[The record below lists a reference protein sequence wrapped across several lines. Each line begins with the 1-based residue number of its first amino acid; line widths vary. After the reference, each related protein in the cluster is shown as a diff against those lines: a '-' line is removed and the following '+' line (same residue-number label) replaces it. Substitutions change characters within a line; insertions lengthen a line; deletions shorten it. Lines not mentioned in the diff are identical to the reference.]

1 MNWHAG
7 VVAGVGGAGH
17 HPEVAV
23 LGHRFDPHR
32 VIYATIILMVTLTA
46 AGDVDV
52 DVIAG
57 QGLWDLITIAF
68 FPLLALSMA
77 HSFSDA
83 LDIQIR
89 TGHRLQRSDRL
100 VLARDA
106 LQYLAVGVPVVI
118 IGVVVSL
125 TTGSTSQAVDL
136 SVDLY
141 AISLIFWGVY
151 AARAAGLGAWGQVGF
166 GLVYGLLGFAIVM
179 VEYAI
184 LH

>member
-1 MNWHAG
+1 M
-7 VVAGVGGAGH
+7 
-17 HPEVAV
+17 

-57 QGLWDLITIAF
+57 QGLWDLMAIAF
-68 FPLLALSMA
+68 FPLIALSMA

-89 TGHRLQRSDRL
+89 TGHRLRRPDRL
-100 VLARDA
+100 TLLRDA
-106 LQYLAVGVPVVI
+106 LQYLAVGVPVVV
-118 IGVVVSL
+118 IGIAVSL
-125 TTGSTSQAVDL
+125 TTGNAAQAVDL

-141 AISLIFWGVY
+141 AISLVFWGVY
-151 AARAAGLGAWGQVGF
+151 AARAAGHGAWGQVRF
-166 GLVYGLLGFAIVM
+166 GLVYGLLGFAIVV
-179 VEYAI
+179 VEYWV

>member
-1 MNWHAG
+1 MHE
-7 VVAGVGGAGH
+7 

-46 AGDVDV
+46 AGDVDI
-52 DVIAG
+52 DVI
-57 QGLWDLITIAF
+57 QGKGLGDLATVAF

-89 TGHRLQRSDRL
+89 TGQRLTRADRL
-100 VLARDA
+100 RLLRDA
-106 LQYLAVGVPVVI
+106 LQYLAVGIPTIVI
-118 IGVVVSL
+118 GLAVAIFGAEETL
-125 TTGSTSQAVDL
+125 AVDI

-141 AISLIFWGVY
+141 ALSLVFWGAY
-151 AARAAGLGAWGQVGF
+151 AARSAGLGPWAQARF
-166 GLVYGLLGFAIVM
+166 GLVYGFLGFAIVI
-179 VEYAI
+179 VEYAV